1 MTRRH
6 GAAEELRS
14 RRALP
19 PQTCPVRLIVGGATA
34 TATVTYDKFPTP
46 VAHHATTMGTG
57 AWPMATNV
65 DSPDDRRHER
75 DGPGD
80 HHDTG
85 PAGHPCPR
93 RRSPCGAR
101 RRRRRAVSPFP
112 ATVSAARRPASRSP
126 VPRHCVGG
134 GAQVNVSPSS
144 RAGCGAW
151 QRGEARARD
160 HAEHDAPH
168 APPCAVAP
176 SPCDP
181 ARDRVDSALT
191 RRATGGAHGPRAPVL
206 ARLVE
211 EGTR

>member
-1 MTRRH
+1 MGR
-6 GAAEELRS
+6 
-14 RRALP
+14 
-19 PQTCPVRLIVGGATA
+19 
-34 TATVTYDKFPTP
+34 
-46 VAHHATTMGTG
+46 ATTTTLAQLGIHVLG
-57 AWPMATNV
+57 V
-65 DSPDDRRHER
+65 GRHAER
-75 DGPGD
+75 DGVGAEPS
-80 HHDTG
+80 
-85 PAGHPCPR
+85 ARSPR
-93 RRSPCGAR
+93 RCR
-101 RRRRRAVSPFP
+101 RRGD
-112 ATVSAARRPASRSP
+112 
-126 VPRHCVGG
+126 PRHGV
-134 GAQVNVSPSS
+134 
-144 RAGCGAW
+144 AW

>member
-1 MTRRH
+1 MAKPPHTGGEMGVFYLICWRRNYPQATGTRPSRVSALRTGWHRSCPAPAHTQQHLRMTRRH

-19 PQTCPVRLIVGGATA
+19 PQTCPVRLMVGGVTA

-126 VPRHCVGG
+126 VPHHCVGG
-134 GAQVNVSPSS
+134 GGTGS
-144 RAGCGAW
+144 RAPFLSSGV
-151 QRGEARARD
+151 RG
-160 HAEHDAPH
+160 
-168 APPCAVAP
+168 VA
-176 SPCDP
+176 
-181 ARDRVDSALT
+181 A
-191 RRATGGAHGPRAPVL
+191 G
-206 ARLVE
+206 
-211 EGTR
+211 

>member
-19 PQTCPVRLIVGGATA
+19 PQTCPVRLMVGGVTA

-112 ATVSAARRPASRSP
+112 ATVSAE
-126 VPRHCVGG
+126 
-134 GAQVNVSPSS
+134 GAQVHVPPSS

-160 HAEHDAPH
+160 HAEHDAYH
-168 APPCAVAP
+168 APPCAVASP
-176 SPCDP
+176 PCDP
-181 ARDRVDSALT
+181 ACDRVDSALT
-191 RRATGGAHGPRAPVL
+191 RRATGGAHGLRAPVL
-206 ARLVE
+206 ARLVQ